1 MGRRTMN
8 TTLTISTL
16 LGALILGGCKVP
28 QSIKIDTTPS
38 PSSIRVNGAYIGD
51 SPTTWRSPDIRG
63 IEELDIIAERPGYNS
78 ARRILVKDASGH
90 FPEREKLILQATE
103 SPSID
108 TGGDIIFNN
117 PPGHNNV
124 NQK

>member
-1 MGRRTMN
+1 MGIRTMN

-38 PSSIRVNGAYIGD
+38 PSSIRVNGVYIGD
-51 SPTTWRSPDIRG
+51 SPTTWHSPDISG

-78 ARRILVKDASGH
+78 ARRVLVKDASGH
-90 FPEREKLILQATE
+90 FPERDMLILQPTE
-103 SPSID
+103 SRSKD
-108 TGGDIIFNN
+108 TDGDVIINN
-117 PPGHNNV
+117 PPGINNV